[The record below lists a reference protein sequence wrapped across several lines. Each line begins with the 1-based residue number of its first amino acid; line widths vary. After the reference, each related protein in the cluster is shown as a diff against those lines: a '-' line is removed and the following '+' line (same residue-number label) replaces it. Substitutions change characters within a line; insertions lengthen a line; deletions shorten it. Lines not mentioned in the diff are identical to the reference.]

1 MEGLVLNPSQPDKIL
16 KISNQFN
23 SESKTELSQCL
34 RANFNVFAWCHDDM
48 KGLNPD
54 VMVHK
59 LNSDH
64 AFKHVRQKKRIFAI
78 ERNQAA
84 KEEVHKLL

>member
-1 MEGLVLNPSQPDKIL
+1 
-16 KISNQFN
+16 
-23 SESKTELSQCL
+23 
-34 RANFNVFAWCHDDM
+34 M

-84 KEEVHKLL
+84 KEEVHKLLWARFIKEVQYPKWLSNVVLVKKHNENGECV